1 MNSTLLNTT
10 IVMMAKITKIP
21 LDAVWLGM
29 AFSTDKVMG
38 DDNAYICRRT
48 SYYTTNTIKN
58 YYNNPYPSL
67 IGDGSIG
74 ITNTS
79 ITTSDSYLI
88 CSFTRENYNRTTET
102 YFDTK
107 NSQFY
112 ILFAYGP
119 IVRSKNNLF
128 N

>member
-1 MNSTLLNTT
+1 VNNNLLTTT
-10 IVMMAKITKIP
+10 ITMYAKVTKTS

-29 AFSTDKVMG
+29 AFSTDKMMG

-58 YYNNPYPSL
+58 YYNNPYPTL

-74 ITNTS
+74 ISQTS

-88 CSFTRENYNRTTET
+88 CTFTRENYNRTMET

-107 NSQFY
+107 NSQFHVL
-112 ILFAYGP
+112 IAYGP
-119 IVRSKNNLF
+119 IVKSTNEYLI
-128 N
+128 